1 METNV
6 WKIILIVDAAINFA
20 LGILLLLFS
29 SSVVTT
35 LGIPPSSSGFYPNI
49 LGAVFIGITIALL
62 IGASGKGD
70 IRRSGLG
77 LFGAIAINLC
87 GGSALALWLIFG
99 HLDLPARGLAFL
111 WSLVAVLIV
120 LSTAE
125 LVHAV
130 RRR

>member
-1 METNV
+1 M

>member
-1 METNV
+1 M

-29 SSVVTT
+29 SSVVTA